1 MKKIIFFAA
10 TLLLLT
16 MASCQQDEDA
26 PNKGSR
32 AAVSSFFDSK
42 LDDGESVLKDF
53 FPASSYESETCYL
66 INSNTEL
73 EQLYSGD
80 KELPEIDFD
89 KYTLLIGWV
98 LEPCGYI
105 VEKQTIDVADEAI
118 VVTLTEKRDVDAGS
132 GVIAAMYDYYFWK
145 LCDKLPNKKVVIK
158 KIKS

>member
-118 VVTLTEKRDVDAGS
+118 VVTLTEKRDVDAAS

-158 KIKS
+158 KTRS